1 MNPRHDIEAWIP
13 QRPPFVFIDTIVE
26 MSDEHAITQLT
37 VSEEC
42 PLVED
47 GRLSLA
53 GLMEHAAQSCAA
65 RAGWVQR
72 QQGKEV
78 KIGYIGAIKQIEAT
92 RFPEVGETVVT
103 EARVLQEVLNI
114 SLIGCTTRIGDE
126 VIATTT
132 LKLAIME

>member
-13 QRPPFVFIDTIVE
+13 QRSPFVFIDTIVE
-26 MSDEHAITQLT
+26 VSASHAVTQFT
-37 VSEEC
+37 IPATC
-42 PLVED
+42 PLVEENH
-47 GRLSLA
+47 LSLA

-92 RFPEVGETVVT
+92 RFPKVGETVVT

-114 SLIGCTTRIGDE
+114 CLIGCTTKVGDE
-126 VIATTT
+126 LIATTT